1 MLNGY
6 GKKISENVK
15 KKVMRLDQDT
25 CAPKHASIRT
35 KITSFTR
42 IRDLSKL
49 AKNTSCHELE
59 VPREADPNRTAPLP
73 YKSPLLSMLRKKPSL
88 DHSTAS
94 MNTSLHKSENAL
106 HSVLRRLYPGS
117 SKKRLNLTAG
127 ETSLSELDLTMDQTL
142 DAAAMNLSSTS
153 VEVKLNDFEIIYQ
166 HLDSSFELL
175 DCPTPVIRSVPEFE
189 KFRNKKI
196 ATSRHSCSPPP
207 LGLEPL
213 MLAMET
219 GRIEATY
226 ESSLSSKS
234 SINSEEGK

>member
-6 GKKISENVK
+6 GKKISENIK

-25 CAPKHASIRT
+25 CAPKHPSIRT

-49 AKNTSCHELE
+49 AKNNTSCHELDL
-59 VPREADPNRTAPLP
+59 PREATPDPNRTAPLP

-117 SKKRLNLTAG
+117 KKRLNLTVG
-127 ETSLSELDLTMDQTL
+127 ETSLSELDLTL

-207 LGLEPL
+207 PLGLEPL

-219 GRIEATY
+219 GLIEATY